1 MLGPVRSWLN
11 ENKKEIDVFPLSPEQ
26 VASLVAL
33 VESGKVSFS
42 IASTRVF
49 SILIKEPGKTPQQI
63 AEEQNLMQQSDYS
76 FLQPIIDEVLNKFA
90 DKVTEYKKGKK
101 GLLSLFVGEVMKRS
115 KGKADPAVTN
125 QLILNKLKSE

>member
-1 MLGPVRSWLN
+1 
-11 ENKKEIDVFPLSPEQ
+11 
-26 VASLVAL
+26 
-33 VESGKVSFS
+33 VSFS

-90 DKVTEYKKGKK
+90 DKVAEYKKGKK
-101 GLLSLFVGEVMKRS
+101 GLLALFVGEVMKRS